1 MTCRL
6 ATLDDIELLAR
17 LNHQLIQDEGHPN
30 DLTHPQLAE
39 RMRNWLQAEYRAVIF
54 EEADEV
60 LAYAL
65 YCLGQRSESDRFIF
79 LRHFFVQRALR
90 RKGVGRE
97 AFQLLRTA
105 IFPTDARIL
114 LDVLY
119 HNQAA
124 RDFWER
130 LGFEEHCITLE
141 LRPG

>member
-1 MTCRL
+1 MTCRI
-6 ATLDDIELLAR
+6 ATLDDVELLAR

-30 DLTHPQLAE
+30 DLTHSQLAD

-54 EEADEV
+54 EEAGEV

-65 YCLGQRSESDRFIF
+65 YCIGQRSESDRFIF
-79 LRHFFVQRALR
+79 LRHFFVQRAFR
-90 RKGVGRE
+90 RKGKGRE
-97 AFQLLRTA
+97 AFRMLRTEVLPA
-105 IFPTDARIL
+105 NARIL

-124 RDFWER
+124 RDFWKK
-130 LGFEEHCITLE
+130 LGLEEHCITLE